1 MKTLQWMLA
10 GVAVGVI
17 VVAIRELRYRSLE
30 SAAPESM
37 ADVPE
42 PVLGYDGMD
51 QETILEWL
59 PEADLDPEQLEDI
72 GRYEEATRAR
82 EPVLAL
88 IDDLLD

>member
-17 VVAIRELRYRSLE
+17 IIALRELRYRSPESAGLE
-30 SAAPESM
+30 SIAEG
-37 ADVPE
+37 PE
-42 PVLGYDGMD
+42 PVLGYDSMD

-59 PEADLDPEQLEDI
+59 PEADLDPDLLEEI